1 MDSKMVQSFLEYYQ
15 ENYDFYQQAA
25 AHCAQLCEMALEN
38 NGIRAIVTSRAK
50 RPDRLAEKLRKRSLA
65 YQQENFGAGRYRTFE
80 DINADIVDL
89 IGVRISLYFPGDRA
103 EVHKILHGCFSV
115 RQLKNFPLPSKTAAN
130 PSDYQKRFSG
140 YFATHYRVPLGKD
153 CGDYQG
159 INAEIQVASV
169 LMHAWAEVEH
179 DLSYKT
185 YTGQLSQEE
194 LAILDELNGLVL
206 AGEISLERLQQAIRR
221 RVDVAPRPFA
231 NHYELAVFLLNQVR
245 EKPVCDSCVGNVA
258 LLFQFLKAA
267 ELNHPQD
274 LLFFIRRMDALD
286 EKKTLCD
293 QLLDAILDD
302 YPEHHAVFQ
311 TLRLENKNNNP
322 YQPPAQFHRQ
332 HLDESIQKILGF
344 FLFRWM
350 LFETASRNLL
360 QQRNISRTSI
370 SNAIRTLR
378 EWELLDD
385 DMAERLE
392 RLRRLRH
399 SLLYT
404 STPPPADEIIDGA
417 EFLETILSKSLLP
430 HIPATLW
437 ESTLKQLAPLN
448 PANQIK

>member
-1 MDSKMVQSFLEYYQ
+1 MEPDMIRSFLDYYQ

-50 RPDRLAEKLRKRSLA
+50 RPDRLAEKLYKRRFT
-65 YQQENFGAGRYRTFE
+65 YQQENSGAERYRTFE

-89 IGVRISLYFPGDRA
+89 IGIRISLYFPGDRA

-115 RQLKNFPLPSKTAAN
+115 RQLKTFPLPPKAATK

-194 LAILDELNGLVL
+194 QAILDELNGLVL

-267 ELNHPQD
+267 KLNHPQD
-274 LLFFIRRMDALD
+274 LLFFIRRMETL
-286 EKKTLCD
+286 EEQKTLCD
-293 QLLDAILDD
+293 QLLDAILND
-302 YPEHHAVFQ
+302 YPEHHAVLQ
-311 TLRLENKNNNP
+311 TLRLESANP
-322 YQPPAQFHRQ
+322 YQAPAQFHRQ
-332 HLDESIQKILGF
+332 RLDESIQKTLGF

-360 QQRNISRTSI
+360 QQRNISRTSVG
-370 SNAIRTLR
+370 NAIRMLR
-378 EWELLDD
+378 EWELIDA
-385 DMAERLE
+385 DMSERLE

-404 STPPPADEIIDGA
+404 ATPPLAEEIIDGA
-417 EFLETILSKSLLP
+417 EFLENLIATRLLP

-437 ESTLKQLAPLN
+437 EATLEQMAPLT
-448 PANQIK
+448 PE